1 MSIAHDH
8 RSNEDRPAPWAVG
21 VFAFSVLALLGAF
34 ALLAAVP

>member
-8 RSNEDRPAPWAVG
+8 RSNERPAAWAIG
-21 VFAFSVLALLGAF
+21 IFAFSVLALLGVF